1 MMMKRILQ
9 ISLLLISSISIFS
22 CSQIVDFESKPVA
35 MERKQVFRI
44 RLVDQS
50 GYMMSLFGSD
60 AVRNAQV
67 FLKSNLLG
75 EEYNLVTDTN
85 GVVEISG
92 IVSDKYLVSA
102 SRIMSPDEME
112 LITGYRISNHKLMN
126 KTVKIIQLRADADEI
141 IEVPMDVVIGGSPIV
156 ISEIYA
162 CGPPGSGLYYHD
174 KYVEVYNQTDSVI
187 YLDGIIVAVVYASSY
202 LGQNYVDDPEF
213 VHSKNVWIFPGN
225 GTDYPLYPGEFA
237 VCAEDAIDHRI
248 NAPNSVDLSN
258 VKFEFYK
265 DDAPDIDNP
274 LVPNMIK
281 IYQSA
286 GNDWLIGGEQG
297 AIVIAKMP
305 IDSLQW
311 FGDQLLIPYRYV
323 LDGVEYLKD
332 PMKLENKILN
342 HSIDGGGTGGIQF
355 YTGKSM
361 ERIALN
367 VEGRM
372 VLKDD
377 NNSSV
382 DFVVINKPTPEF
394 HYTKPKKRK

>member
-92 IVSDKYLVSA
+92 IVSDKYLISA

-126 KTVKIIQLRADADEI
+126 KTVKIIQLRADAEEI

-225 GTDYPLYPGEFA
+225 GTDYPLSPGEFA

>member
-1 MMMKRILQ
+1 MNRFLKR
-9 ISLLLISSISIFS
+9 LLIFVFSILGLS
-22 CSQIVDFESKPVA
+22 CSSIVDFENKPIS
-35 MERKQVFRI
+35 MERKQAFKI
-44 RLVDQS
+44 RFVDQS
-50 GYMMSLFGSD
+50 GFMKTLYGNNFVRD
-60 AVRNAQV
+60 AEI

-75 EEYNLVTDTN
+75 EEFNLRTDTN
-85 GVVEISG
+85 GVIEISG
-92 IVSDKYLVSA
+92 IVSDKYMVSA
-102 SRIMSPDEME
+102 SRPMRPDEME
-112 LITGYRISNHKLMN
+112 LITGYKIFNYKLSNTK
-126 KTVKIIQLRADADEI
+126 VKIIELRADFSDI

-162 CGPPGSGLYYHD
+162 CGPPGSGLYWHD
-174 KYVEVYNQTDSVI
+174 KYMEVYNQTDSVI

-202 LGQNYVDDPEF
+202 LGLNYVNDPEF

-225 GTDYPLYPGEFA
+225 GTDYPLHPGEFA
-237 VCAEDAIDHRI
+237 VCAADAIDHRV
-248 NAPNSVDLSN
+248 NAPNSVNLSN

-274 LVPNMIK
+274 LIPNMIK
-281 IYQSA
+281 IYQPS

-305 IDSLQW
+305 VDSLQW

-367 VEGRM
+367 IDGRM

-377 NNSSV
+377 NNSSM
-382 DFVVINKPTPEF
+382 DFVVIPRPTPEF
-394 HYTKPKKRK
+394 HYTNPKKRK

>member
-1 MMMKRILQ
+1 MMKRILQ

>member
-1 MMMKRILQ
+1 MKKFFEA
-9 ISLLLISSISIFS
+9 ISILILSILSFS
-22 CSQIVDFESKPVA
+22 CSSIVDFENKPISI
-35 MERKQVFRI
+35 ERKQIFRI
-44 RLVDQS
+44 RFVDQS
-50 GYMMSLFGSD
+50 GYMQTLYGTN
-60 AVRNAQV
+60 AVRDAKIY
-67 FLKSNLLG
+67 LKSNLLG
-75 EEYNLVTDTN
+75 EEFNLQTDTN

-92 IVSDKYLVSA
+92 IVSDKYMVTA
-102 SRIMSPDEME
+102 SRQMSPDEME
-112 LITGYRISNHKLMN
+112 LITGYRITNHKLSN
-126 KTVKIIQLRADADEI
+126 TKVKLIELRSDFSDTIEI
-141 IEVPMDVVIGGSPIV
+141 PMDVVIGGSPIV

-174 KYVEVYNQTDSVI
+174 KYVEVYNQTDSVV

-213 VHSKNVWIFPGN
+213 VHSKSVWIFPGN

-237 VCAEDAIDHRI
+237 VCAEDAIDHRT

-274 LVPNMIK
+274 SVPNMIK

-305 IDSLQW
+305 VDSLQW

-342 HSIDGGGTGGIQF
+342 HSIDGGATGGIQF

-377 NNSSV
+377 NNSST
-382 DFVVINKPTPEF
+382 DFVVIQKPTPEF
-394 HYTKPKKRK
+394 HYSKPKKRK

>member
-1 MMMKRILQ
+1 MMKRILQ

-92 IVSDKYLVSA
+92 IVSDKYLISA

-126 KTVKIIQLRADADEI
+126 KTVKIIQLRADAEEI

-174 KYVEVYNQTDSVI
+174 KYVEVYNQTDSVV

>member
-1 MMMKRILQ
+1 MNKSFQKGIIL
-9 ISLLLISSISIFS
+9 IFSTLIFS
-22 CSQIVDFESKPVA
+22 CSSIVDFENKPISV
-35 MERKQVFRI
+35 ERKQVFRL
-44 RLVDQS
+44 RFVDQS
-50 GYMMSLFGSD
+50 VYMETLFGNRG
-60 AVRNAQV
+60 VRGAKV

-75 EEYNLVTDTN
+75 EEFNLETDTN

-92 IVSDKYLVSA
+92 IVSDKYLISA
-102 SRIMSPDEME
+102 AREMSPDEME
-112 LITGYRISNHKLMN
+112 LITGYKISNHKLSN
-126 KTVKIIQLRADADEI
+126 TRVKIIELRADLSET
-141 IEVPMDVVIGGSPIV
+141 IEVPMDLVIGGSPIV

-174 KYVEVYNQTDSVI
+174 KYVEVYNQTDSVV

-213 VHSKNVWIFPGN
+213 VHSKNVWVFPGN

-237 VCAEDAIDHRI
+237 VCAEDAIDHRM

-274 LVPNMIK
+274 AVPNMTR

-332 PMKLENKILN
+332 PTKLENKILN

-367 VEGRM
+367 VEQKM

-394 HYTKPKKRK
+394 HYSKPKKKL

>member
-1 MMMKRILQ
+1 MIMRKILFK
-9 ISLLLISSISIFS
+9 SFVMFFSITILS
-22 CSQIVDFESKPVA
+22 CSSIVDFEKKPVA
-35 MERKQVFRI
+35 IERKQIFR
-44 RLVDQS
+44 LKFVDYS
-50 GYMMSLFGSD
+50 GYMESLFGNK
-60 AVRNAQV
+60 AVRDAKV
-67 FLKSNLLG
+67 FIKSNLLG
-75 EEYNLVTDTN
+75 EEFNLITDTS
-85 GVVEISG
+85 GIVEISG
-92 IVSDKYLVSA
+92 VVSDKYIISA
-102 SRIMSPDEME
+102 SREMSPDEME
-112 LITGYRISNHKLMN
+112 LITGYKIYNHKLSN
-126 KTVKIIQLRADADEI
+126 TRIKLIELRADLTETIEI
-141 IEVPMDVVIGGSPIV
+141 PMDVVIGGSPIV

-174 KYVEVYNQTDSVI
+174 KYVEIYNQTDSVV
-187 YLDGIIVAVVYASSY
+187 YLDKIIVAVVYASSY
-202 LGQNYVDDPEF
+202 LGQNYVNDPEF

-237 VCAEDAIDHRI
+237 VCAADAIDHRL

-274 LVPNMIK
+274 SIPNMIK

-305 IDSLQW
+305 IDSLKW

-394 HYTKPKKRK
+394 HYTKPKKR

>member
-1 MMMKRILQ
+1 MMKRILQ

-126 KTVKIIQLRADADEI
+126 KTVKIVQLRADADEI

-225 GTDYPLYPGEFA
+225 GTDYPLSPGEFA

-297 AIVIAKMP
+297 AIVIAKMS

>member
-1 MMMKRILQ
+1 MMKRILQ
-9 ISLLLISSISIFS
+9 ISLLLIFSISIFS

-92 IVSDKYLVSA
+92 IVSDKYLISA

-126 KTVKIIQLRADADEI
+126 KTVKIIQLRADAEEI

-174 KYVEVYNQTDSVI
+174 KYVEVYNQTDSVV

>member
-1 MMMKRILQ
+1 MKRILQ

>member
-92 IVSDKYLVSA
+92 IVSDKYLISA

-126 KTVKIIQLRADADEI
+126 KTVKIIQLRADAEEI

-174 KYVEVYNQTDSVI
+174 KYVEVYNQTDSVV